1 VIDRAKALLIQRQ
14 QLTEEAAYAK
24 LRKTAMD
31 KNLKIVEVAQRM
43 LDVADLLG

>member
-1 VIDRAKALLIQRQ
+1 MQRQ
-14 QLTEEAAYAK
+14 QLSEDVAYAK

-43 LDVADLLG
+43 LDVADLMG